1 MKLKKKAKVMI
12 VMTIVASLFSGCGF
26 GETKIEYER
35 FVKALDEGDMKTV
48 MSASDDGYAH
58 LEERVIHSTLEEKE
72 DGIYKK
78 NVYQTTDGVYNTKE
92 KNLYGSTTQTVTTKI
107 DTRKEKD
114 KIKNYNKEKVYSTN
128 IKYENGQV
136 QSTNLSLEVSLVKLL
151 MDRLHGVGKLKM
163 KPGDDKRGFDE
174 PNLVGYELTEA
185 EFQQMINDKL
195 KLQYDEYGGA
205 SIVLNFDAAKNS
217 KGKPMELSELSV
229 SVNYKKKNEEGK
241 VVTNILQIRVYF
253 AGKKYN
259 DPKALK
265 DYGEYEKQYS
275 NNK

>member
-1 MKLKKKAKVMI
+1 ML
-12 VMTIVASLFSGCGF
+12 MTVVGSLLSGCSF
-26 GETKIEYER
+26 FETKIKYEP
-35 FVKALDEGDMKTV
+35 FVKALDEGDMTKV

-58 LEERVIHSTLEEKE
+58 LEERVIYSAFEEKE
-72 DGIYKK
+72 DGIHEK
-78 NVYQTTDGVYNTKE
+78 NIYQTTDGVYNIKG
-92 KNLYGSTTQTVTTKI
+92 KNLYGSTTQIVTTDI
-107 DTRKEKD
+107 DKRKEKD

-136 QSTNLSLEVSLVKLL
+136 QSTNLSLEVSQVKLL

-205 SIVLNFDAAKNS
+205 SIVLNFDAAKDS
-217 KGKPMELSELSV
+217 KEKPMELSELSV

-241 VVTNILQIRVYF
+241 VVTSILQINTYF
-253 AGKKYN
+253 AGRKYN
-259 DPKALK
+259 NQDALK
-265 DYGEYEKQYS
+265 DYEKYKKQYE
-275 NNK
+275 NNG